1 MRRLILAALAAASV
15 FAVAPAARTSA
26 QEIGANPQ
34 CQQMWDQ
41 LATPVAMRM
50 MAMVQAA
57 DQYPMMPNGRPT
69 VGGPYPWAPGVYGFR
84 GFPPPGGGASWQLY
98 RAYLPYGV
106 QNTRLTTAFGYPNAL
121 NLPAGGNPLS
131 PAFVANQ
138 VIAPVGLPAVAPPDL
153 ISLSALHQAEIA
165 NLFTAAGTREAVVA
179 NGVAAADFNLNYA
192 SYPLAQAVNYREVLE
207 GLDFYIRN
215 MCPRAVPEDNGNG
228 GNGGGDSRD
237 RMSGAPSSSGSN
249 NASSSSGAGR

>member
-1 MRRLILAALAAASV
+1 LLAVASV
-15 FAVAPAARTSA
+15 MAVGPRSIAYADDVA
-26 QEIGANPQ
+26 ENPV
-34 CQQMWDQ
+34 CQRMWDQ
-41 LATPVAMRM
+41 FATPVAMRM

-138 VIAPVGLPAVAPPDL
+138 VIAPVGLPAVAAGDL
-153 ISLSALHQAEIA
+153 IGLSALHQAEIA
-165 NLFTAAGTREAVVA
+165 NLFTAAGTRETVIG
-179 NGVAAADFNLNYA
+179 NGLAAADFNLNYA

-207 GLDFYIRN
+207 GLDFYIRGI
-215 MCPRAVPEDNGNG
+215 CPRAVPEDNGNG
-228 GNGGGDSRD
+228 RG
-237 RMSGAPSSSGSN
+237 
-249 NASSSSGAGR
+249 